1 MTKKESQVS
10 KTAKSSDV
18 VVERVISN
26 PEIALLVEDR
36 VSSSAGK
43 APTAVQQAIGSSEAF
58 WASSNAESG
67 IIHVG
72 STTFDR
78 KGHPEMQETPE
89 VLNSIFIDA
98 LFSSL
103 PFFVND
109 DALVDIDDNTIIDL
123 WHTIHR

>member
-1 MTKKESQVS
+1 MS

-26 PEIALLVEDR
+26 PEIALLVKDR

-43 APTAVQQAIGSSEAF
+43 APTVVQQAIGNSEAF
-58 WASSNAESG
+58 WVSSNSESS

-78 KGHPEMQETPE
+78 KGNLEMQETPE
-89 VLNSIFIDA
+89 VLNSIFIDV

-109 DALVDIDDNTIIDL
+109 DTLVDIDDNTIIDL